1 MDNTARLHG
10 PSPAV
15 LTHPRF
21 VKSIL
26 PSPNGLPYII
36 TGSDDEDLRV
46 WDISTITD
54 AKAKPL
60 SVVPGHC
67 GDVSALATWVKE
79 ENGKKVVSVVSAS
92 LDGTLRRWTM
102 SGMCTFS
109 GNELTRRPPQPR
121 AAHL

>member
-10 PSPAV
+10 PTPAV
-15 LTHPRF
+15 LPHPRF

-36 TGSDDEDLRV
+36 TGSDDEDMRV

-54 AKAKPL
+54 PKAKPL

-67 GDVSALATWVKE
+67 GEVTALATWVKE
-79 ENGKKVVSVVSAS
+79 DESGKRVVSVVSAS

-102 SGMCTFS
+102 SG
-109 GNELTRRPPQPR
+109 ELNVSAWAMSRLVPKC
-121 AAHL
+121 